1 MTKIFMIKENGLQQV
16 KPVIASIW
24 LACMGYKKID
34 LRFWIV
40 KQKLY
45 RNYLARCNFL
55 KSTGER

>member
-1 MTKIFMIKENGLQQV
+1 MHFSNEQV
-16 KPVIASIW
+16 QRAREVSLVDFIRSNEGWTIQKV
-24 LACMGYKKID
+24 GN
-34 LRFWIV
+34 WIV